1 MSQNDPYAPPL
12 ASLGGPTPLEQQQR
26 ASGELSYATFWSR
39 VGAMLID
46 FLIVS
51 PLMAINFLLEDKWR
65 LYQLYALGPTELLN
79 LFLFVFMVAKYGGSP
94 GKLIVGLRIVKQDG
108 TAAGWKAAILRYA
121 VLWAMSLAII
131 LPAIVV
137 TSGMT
142 DEVFLSMDSNERT
155 EMVNEQVPMMMTMT
169 MVMFAWL
176 VASLVTVLSNP
187 KRRTLHDFIA
197 GTVVVR
203 K

>member
-1 MSQNDPYAPPL
+1 M
-12 ASLGGPTPLEQQQR
+12 R
-26 ASGELSYATFWSR
+26 
-39 VGAMLID
+39 
-46 FLIVS
+46 
-51 PLMAINFLLEDKWR
+51 IN
-65 LYQLYALGPTELLN
+65 
-79 LFLFVFMVAKYGGSP
+79 GGST

-108 TAAGWKAAILRYA
+108 TGAGWKEAVLRYA
-121 VLWAMSLAII
+121 VLWAMSLAIV

-137 TSGMT
+137 TFGMT
-142 DEVFLSMDSNERT
+142 DEVFLSMDSNERA
-155 EMVNEQVPMMMTMT
+155 EMVNEQVPMVMTMT

-176 VASLVTVLSNP
+176 VASLITVLANP